1 MDVASCNPQKI
12 QMNSAKSA
20 LDDATADYWKCMP
33 PLEAGKAALTDA
45 GPVLQNLQQQADS
58 LKTLQS
64 FILSQLQREMD
75 SAPTVAVL
83 REAAQE
89 EEERLQK
96 EIEAVKA
103 EIRVEKRKF
112 LDANPSAST
121 AVAGL
126 YYTQQPDNQ
135 LLIAFIVTFCLFLL
149 FVGILIILNKFPGL
163 KEMLAE
169 TTTWERTRIVGMMWV
184 LSLLV
189 AYIYF
194 FSFT

>member
-1 MDVASCNPQKI
+1 MDTASCNTQKI

-20 LDDATADYWKCMP
+20 LEQASSAYWSCLP
-33 PLEAGKAALTDA
+33 PSEAGNVALDNA
-45 GPVLQNLQQQADS
+45 GPMLSSFTQQAEA
-58 LKTLQS
+58 LETLQS
-64 FILSQLQREMD
+64 FILKQLQREVD
-75 SAPTVAVL
+75 DAPTVSSL

-89 EEERLQK
+89 EHERLQK
-96 EIEAVKA
+96 EIDAVKA

-112 LDANPSAST
+112 LDANPSATT

-135 LLIAFIVTFCLFLL
+135 LLIAFITTFCLFLL
-149 FVGILIILNKFPGL
+149 SVGILIILNKVPGL
-163 KEMLAE
+163 TELLSR
-169 TTTWERTRIVGMMWV
+169 TQLWERVRLVGMAWV

-189 AYIYF
+189 VYIYF